1 MADFGF
7 QQQIGFKQQ
16 IGAVAFFIDI
26 QAAGHVTNGVTEDL
40 SKTANQPK
48 DWSGREDLN
57 LRPPGPEPGA
67 LPG

>member
-1 MADFGF
+1 MTKIVSRRRCCTPILLAKQDGTEADERCVRNRGL
-7 QQQIGFKQQ
+7 
-16 IGAVAFFIDI
+16 
-26 QAAGHVTNGVTEDL
+26 AGMKMDTEE
-40 SKTANQPK
+40 